1 MGTQLEFSMTAI
13 SQLPFWKPRS
23 YQLTG
28 VKLMLNLACFGL
40 FYKPGLGKT
49 SVVYMAF
56 RILQEKGFVDK
67 MLVICPIRPMY
78 NVWPEQCSRFADFQH
93 FRVGVMHGPGKEAVL
108 ASDDY
113 DIYVI
118 NPEGLPWLMNA
129 TTEKYVT
136 AGGKVKR
143 RPVFDKVRMEY
154 LKKFPMLVIDEST
167 EFRNTDTIRFKLIEK
182 LLPYFKRRYIM
193 TGTPMPKTL
202 IDLFGQMFI
211 LDQGDALGRFIT
223 HYRNKYFYPDPENEY
238 GWLPMPGSFEK
249 IGGRIAKITQV
260 VRPEG
265 NIDLPE
271 IVYNDIWVALPDD
284 AMLRYQQMHED
295 LVALVQSGAVIAANA
310 AVASSKC
317 RQIANGALYH
327 SDVEGEY
334 TPMHEEKLNALK
346 ELMDGLQGDP
356 LLVTYEFAFDRDA
369 IEEKLKVPC
378 ISSGRAREDN
388 TNIKRF
394 SAGTLVAVMGHPKS
408 ISLGIDG
415 LQDNCCNI
423 AMFGVTWNL
432 LHYEQVID
440 RVRRTGNKSKRV
452 TVHRILARGTV
463 DERVIE
469 VLDQRDRAQ
478 GDFMKLL
485 ERLA

>member
-1 MGTQLEFSMTAI
+1 MTVI
-13 SQLPFWKPRS
+13 SPLPFWKPRS

-49 SVVYMAF
+49 SVVYMTF

-67 MLVICPIRPMY
+67 ALVICPIRPMY
-78 NVWPEQCSRFADFQH
+78 NVWPEQCARFADFQH
-93 FRVGVMHGPGKEAVL
+93 LRVGVLHGKDKEEVL

-113 DIYVI
+113 DLYVI

-136 AGGKVKR
+136 AGGKTKK
-143 RPVFDKVRMEY
+143 RPVFDKVRMAW
-154 LKKFPMLVIDEST
+154 LRKKFPMLVVDEST
-167 EFRNTDTIRFKLIEK
+167 EFRNSDTIRFKLLKE

-223 HYRNKYFYPDPENEY
+223 HYRTKYFYPDPENEY
-238 GWLPMPGSFEK
+238 GFLPLPGSFEK
-249 IGGRIAKITQV
+249 ITGRIARLTQV

-271 IVYNDIWVALPDD
+271 VIFNDIWVTLPDEVRQ
-284 AMLRYQQMHED
+284 RYDQMQAD
-295 LVALVQSGAVIAANA
+295 LVALVASGAVVAANS

-317 RQIANGALYH
+317 RQIANGAIYH
-327 SDVEGEY
+327 SEEAGEY
-334 TPMHEEKLNALK
+334 TPLHDEKIKALQGLIN
-346 ELMDGLQGDP
+346 ELQGDP
-356 LLVTYEFAFDRDA
+356 LLITYEFAFDRDT
-369 IEEKLKVPC
+369 IEEQLQVPC
-378 ISSGRAREDN
+378 ISSGNARADN
-388 TNIKRF
+388 ERIKRF
-394 SAGTLVAVMGHPKS
+394 ARGELVAVMGHPKS

-440 RVRRTGNKSKRV
+440 RIKRTGNKSKHV

-469 VLDQRDRAQ
+469 VLDRRERAQ
-478 GDFMKLL
+478 GDFMRLL
-485 ERLA
+485 ERLGQ